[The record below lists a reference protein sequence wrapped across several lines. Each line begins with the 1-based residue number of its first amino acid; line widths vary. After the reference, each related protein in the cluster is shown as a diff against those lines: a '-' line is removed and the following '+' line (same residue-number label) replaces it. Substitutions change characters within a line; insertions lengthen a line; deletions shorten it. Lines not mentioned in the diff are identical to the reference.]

1 MLAKDRVFWKNV
13 SESLGQKSKF
23 DEELRELLGKRVEEF
38 NSDSDNL
45 ENTEKE
51 IRIYCE
57 VIGAIMALKKAAE
70 VAFESDCKKIS
81 AQVLCRKNGQKKY
94 GKGYIHTSIAEES
107 NMNLM
112 KRVKKSFFSVTRS
125 LKITW
130 EMTSIIWTNMAILFL
145 KKMGVCRARTV
156 WSVWARKIA
165 QKGKYIQK
173 TVSGRKLK
181 QNSFLLHC
189 LRVI

>member
-81 AQVLCRKNGQKKY
+81 AQVVMQEKWPEEVWKRLHTYFDCRGIEY
-94 GKGYIHTSIAEES
+94 EFDE
-107 NMNLM
+107 
-112 KRVKKSFFSVTRS
+112 KS
-125 LKITW
+125 KEI
-130 EMTSIIWTNMAILFL
+130 ILFRNEEFEDYL
-145 KKMGVCRARTV
+145 GDDFDYLDEYGNPVFEENGSMPCTNCVE
-156 WSVWARKIA
+156 
-165 QKGKYIQK
+165 
-173 TVSGRKLK
+173 
-181 QNSFLLHC
+181 C
-189 LRVI
+189 LGEENCTKR